1 MNEFHERAERLVREH
16 TPERGPLD
24 LFDFAALAAGLG
36 WDTES
41 TVAFMAEK
49 YVLLPEAA
57 RELLLDA
64 QRERQETDLTDF
76 ADELEEQFRRG
87 DAG

>member
-1 MNEFHERAERLVREH
+1 
-16 TPERGPLD
+16 
-24 LFDFAALAAGLG
+24 
-36 WDTES
+36 
-41 TVAFMAEK
+41 MAEK